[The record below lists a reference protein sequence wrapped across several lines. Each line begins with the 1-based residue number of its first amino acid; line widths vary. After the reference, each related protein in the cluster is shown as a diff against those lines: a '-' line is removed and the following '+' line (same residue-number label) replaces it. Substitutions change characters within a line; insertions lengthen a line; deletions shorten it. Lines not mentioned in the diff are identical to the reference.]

1 MAKCV
6 NCEKDGGYL
15 VENPGAMPQV
25 YCDTDLPSFFNK
37 ANLPAHIKEI
47 PLNHLHDTD
56 DEEMKHKA
64 MPKNQRVKNNTADEE
79 YSDTTVKEVK
89 QDDFLTAALEE
100 HVSETAEWI

>member
-6 NCEKDGGYL
+6 NCERDGGYL

-25 YCDTDLPSFFNK
+25 YCDKDLPSFFNK
-37 ANLPAHIKEI
+37 ASLPAHIKEI

-64 MPKNQRVKNNTADEE
+64 LPKKHRTKNKTLGEE
-79 YSDTTVKEVK
+79 DLAKAAKLAEQNVSDI
-89 QDDFLTAALEE
+89 LGLENAIT
-100 HVSETAEWI
+100 ETAEWI